1 MPLLDAF
8 LSDTIQPEEFDHRA
22 HVIVGFEILKRHPL
36 TEANAI
42 YTRHLKAL
50 TERAGVPEKFSAPIT
65 ARAMALIASRMS
77 GDEGA
82 AQFLE
87 RNPDL
92 LDRSSFKP
100 VEPQAIS

>member
-8 LSDTIQPEEFDHRA
+8 LDDTILPEEFDHRA

-36 TEANAI
+36 TEAKAI

-50 TERAGVPEKFSAPIT
+50 TLRAGVPEKFSAPIT
-65 ARAMALIASRMS
+65 VHAMSLIASRMF
-77 GDEGA
+77 GDEDA

-92 LDRSSFKP
+92 LDKRSFKP
-100 VEPQAIS
+100 VETQEIS